1 MMLILIAFSVLGGFL
16 LLILSVVIFISFL
29 FYPIYKRYFLHK
41 YPVQDIADEVFFATT
56 SDGWNLAIHRHKPI
70 KPLENALPVI
80 VVHGIVT
87 NKYFMDLDVD
97 HSLAY
102 HLKLCGYDVFAV
114 SLRGCGKS
122 YTESGNENFNFD
134 DMVEKDVPTIIREVC
149 NISGKNKINWVAHS
163 MGAMIMYSYLGIS
176 PKKEKD
182 KVKSF
187 ISLGGPGNLSH
198 SSPVLGKAG
207 VKYITLAK
215 KIDIKLM
222 AKFILPFV
230 SIFNSPL
237 KEIFYNPQ
245 VTTKNTVKKMLFGIE
260 NIADGLMLQMLEWMA
275 NGGDLISIDKKYN
288 YTELQTKITCPILF
302 VAGGYDNVATPNS
315 LKSVYNKV
323 GSKYKEFHVVSE
335 KEGFSG
341 DYGHACLVMGQNAK
355 KEIFPMIEVF
365 LAKHGKSK

>member
-1 MMLILIAFSVLGGFL
+1 MV
-16 LLILSVVIFISFL
+16 LLILLSIVGGFVLFLLSVILLIAFL
-29 FYPIYKRYFLHK
+29 FYPIYKRYFLRK
-41 YPVQDIADEVFFATT
+41 YPVQDIADEVSYAVTE
-56 SDGWNLAIHRHKPI
+56 DGWNLAIHRHKPM
-70 KPLENALPVI
+70 KPLPNAYPVI
-80 VVHGIVT
+80 VVHGIIT

-114 SLRGCGKS
+114 SLRGCGESHKKS
-122 YTESGNENFNFD
+122 EDQNFNFD
-134 DMVEKDVPTIIREVC
+134 DMVMKDVPAIIKEVS
-149 NISGKNKINWVAHS
+149 NITGKNKINWIAHS
-163 MGAMIMYSYLGIS
+163 MGAMIMYSYLGVA

-207 VKYITLAK
+207 VKYISLAK
-215 KIDIKLM
+215 KIDLKLM

-260 NIADGLMLQMLEWMA
+260 NIADGLMLQTLEWMA
-275 NGGDLISIDKKYN
+275 NGGDIISIDKKFN

-302 VAGGYDNVATPNS
+302 IAGGYDNVATPKS

-323 GSKYKEFHVVSE
+323 SSKYKEFHVVSE
-335 KEGFSG
+335 SAGFSG

-355 KEIFPMIEVF
+355 KEIFPLLEAF
-365 LAKHGKSK
+365 LLKHGKSK